1 MESRKK
7 DIQRDR
13 LLVSD
18 YFLVFIMETKT
29 PCYTGGSKQ

>member
-18 YFLVFIMETKT
+18 YFLQNRGNNYKRIQMSEW
-29 PCYTGGSKQ
+29 